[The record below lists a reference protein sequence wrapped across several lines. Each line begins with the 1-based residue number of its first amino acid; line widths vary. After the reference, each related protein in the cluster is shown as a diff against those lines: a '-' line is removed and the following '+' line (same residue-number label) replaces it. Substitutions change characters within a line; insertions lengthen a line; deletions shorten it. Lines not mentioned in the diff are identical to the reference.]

1 MLAVHSASPPAQP
14 YLTGG
19 RGEVKGGGVRGMN
32 EKNNI
37 APFPSDKK
45 RLAVIIPYRDRLD
58 HLRQFAPCL
67 QNYLIQDPICQ
78 SIDVEFH
85 LVEQYGVESFNR
97 GFLKNVGSRLAARNC
112 DYFCFHDIDYL
123 PINADYSW
131 SDKPTRLIWHGL
143 TLRED
148 YDAFF
153 GGVIIIPR
161 SVFLRVNGY
170 PNCYWGWGP
179 EDLELALRCR
189 SRGFEIAKR
198 DGVYQSL
205 PHKHNGF
212 IAQGVYTDEA
222 TSTSKVF
229 FERQSS
235 FSEWIDRDGVNNARF
250 TLKWSDPLSVDG
262 VEFPNWRHH
271 LVKLGGQP

>member
-1 MLAVHSASPPAQP
+1 MVD
-14 YLTGG
+14 
-19 RGEVKGGGVRGMN
+19 N
-32 EKNNI
+32 EMTVS
-37 APFPSDKK
+37 FSSVKK

-58 HLRQFAPCL
+58 HLRKFAPSL
-67 QNYLIQDPICQ
+67 QKFFAQDPICE

-85 LVEQYGVESFNR
+85 LVEQYGDDCFNR
-97 GFLKNVGSRLAARNC
+97 GFVKNVGTRLVAQSKC

-131 SDKPTRLIWHGL
+131 SEMPTRIIWHGL

-189 SRGFEIAKR
+189 SRGFEITKR

-212 IAQGVYTDEA
+212 LAQGVQTDEA
-222 TSTSKVF
+222 KSTAKVF
-229 FERQSS
+229 FERQKS
-235 FSEWIDRDGVNNARF
+235 FYEWMDSDGVNNAHF
-250 TLKWSDPLSVDG
+250 TLKRSEILSVDG
-262 VEFPNWRHH
+262 ISFPNWQHH
-271 LVKLGGQP
+271 LVKLRGQP